1 MILNDLRERVGSVAV
16 TQRKEEKREA
26 DLEMGEEGESREA
39 GQGWPSVTKETS
51 QELNKEMVK

>member
-26 DLEMGEEGESREA
+26 DLEMGEVGKLDRA
-39 GQGWPSVTKETS
+39 GPP
-51 QELNKEMVK
+51 